1 MTWCSGLIQNET
13 KETLMSDDKARRT
26 QQMVPDPDRII
37 EHGQKPTVF
46 EEPPKPP
53 RHSPNGGVGNANTSS
68 EPDS

>member
-1 MTWCSGLIQNET
+1 
-13 KETLMSDDKARRT
+13 MSDDKARRT